1 MNNGERE
8 SLELTFGE
16 IRDYSR
22 QYGVEENVF
31 LNFDKEQVNLLYSE
45 DGKNVYIQFA
55 EREKDTDLSD
65 EEEGMVRSMI
75 VKEQYE
81 KELDAIVK
89 NWGL

>member
-1 MNNGERE
+1 MN
-8 SLELTFGE
+8 F
-16 IRDYSR
+16 
-22 QYGVEENVF
+22 
-31 LNFDKEQVNLLYSE
+31 LYSE

-55 EREKDTDLSD
+55 ELEKDTDLSD

-89 NWGL
+89 KLGSMTRAGGENGKEKNREYKNIQPDTGMRLYSYLCF

>member
-1 MNNGERE
+1 M
-8 SLELTFGE
+8 
-16 IRDYSR
+16 
-22 QYGVEENVF
+22 
-31 LNFDKEQVNLLYSE
+31 YSE

-81 KELDAIVK
+81 KELDAIVE